1 MLSPSTRHHHE
12 INWRVDNDF
21 NWSEINEI
29 PSFLSLSLC
38 PSFQVRSMD
47 QIDKSLQ
54 LERFVIERGSL
65 ERQLAAGG
73 TAVGDSA
80 I

>member
-1 MLSPSTRHHHE
+1 MTLIDRKLMKSLL
-12 INWRVDNDF
+12 F
-21 NWSEINEI
+21 
-29 PSFLSLSLC
+29 SLSLC

-54 LERFVIERGSL
+54 LERFVIERGPL

-73 TAVGDSA
+73 TAVGGSA